1 MDKIYFYQ
9 YNQKYIKMY
18 NKYIWGHLGKVYKV
32 IIYNAIFF
40 INISGPLFLNWFKNI
55 SENVLLPKVFSNLL
69 EEFLFNNLHGVHS
82 GLNAF
87 SRSLC

>member
-1 MDKIYFYQ
+1 MAWLYSEYKYKLMDKIYFYQ

-40 INISGPLFLNWFKNI
+40 INISGPLF
-55 SENVLLPKVFSNLL
+55 
-69 EEFLFNNLHGVHS
+69 
-82 GLNAF
+82 
-87 SRSLC
+87 